1 MKTLPPTTD
10 NSPDTP
16 TQAEEIV
23 ETAAQ
28 RVAAEI
34 RGLMAKRKL
43 TGGDLANFLKVH
55 RSTASR
61 RVSGESDL
69 TIDEIVDIAAW
80 LDVPVTRLINA
91 AVGPSTF
98 SE

>member
-1 MKTLPPTTD
+1 M
-10 NSPDTP
+10 
-16 TQAEEIV
+16 

-34 RGLMAKRKL
+34 RSLMAKRKL
-43 TGGDLANFLKVH
+43 KGADLANFLKVH
-55 RSTASR
+55 RSTAAR

-91 AVGPSTF
+91 AVGAGSL

>member
-1 MKTLPPTTD
+1 MKTIPHTPD
-10 NSPDTP
+10 NTLGTP
-16 TQAEEIV
+16 AQGEEAGQ
-23 ETAAQ
+23 TAAQ

-43 TGGDLANFLKVH
+43 TGADLAHFLNVH
-55 RSTASR
+55 RSTAAR
-61 RVSGESDL
+61 RVNGESDL

-91 AVGPSTF
+91 AVGTGNS